1 VVLTI
6 QDLAKGVDNRGQRDI
21 ILLDFSKAFDK
32 VPHQRLLHKI
42 HHYGITGTTYAWLM
56 DFLKGRDQRVV
67 LGGCTS
73 KTAPVSSGVPQG
85 SVLGPLLFLLF
96 INDLLE
102 MCHQLLKYVCS
113 QTIVSF
119 IEIKHHPP
127 THINSQTDLDGKK
140 IGRWSSILRSAK
152 FCISLTK
159 EHQLECHTTS
169 MVTN

>member
-1 VVLTI
+1 
-6 QDLAKGVDNRGQRDI
+6 
-21 ILLDFSKAFDK
+21 
-32 VPHQRLLHKI
+32 
-42 HHYGITGTTYAWLM
+42 M
-56 DFLKGRDQRVV
+56 DFLKERDQRVV

-85 SVLGPLLFLLF
+85 SVLGTLLFMLF

-127 THINSQTDLDGKK
+127 THIKHHPPTHINSQKDLDGKK

-152 FCISLTK
+152 FCISRTK